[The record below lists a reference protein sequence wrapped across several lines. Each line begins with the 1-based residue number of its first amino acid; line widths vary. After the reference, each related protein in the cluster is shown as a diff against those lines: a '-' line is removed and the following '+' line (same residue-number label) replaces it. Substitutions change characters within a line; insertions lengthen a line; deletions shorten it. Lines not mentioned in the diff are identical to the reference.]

1 MTGIASVLLFW
12 SVTVMTTG
20 KLVLMGTEM
29 VVLVLITHES
39 SEVTTIKLCEGS
51 LIVQVNVSL
60 SGLLRGSVTT
70 CHEYQR

>member
-1 MTGIASVLLFW
+1 
-12 SVTVMTTG
+12 
-20 KLVLMGTEM
+20 M